1 MLRPVFCFAAASL
14 VALTTAS
21 AHASDL
27 PKRKS
32 GLWEI
37 TTQMQDVP
45 AGMLGAAPM
54 QICVDQGSDN
64 LLQERSRRQSNCPTL
79 DVSRS
84 GGKLLIHAVC
94 QHEGTTVTSDSVI
107 SGDLDKQ
114 YRNEMRLRY
123 DPPQRGM
130 RDMRMTQEA
139 RWLGPC
145 QPGQKPGDVVM
156 PGMAAGGNLQEM
168 MNDPRIKEMMK
179 RQQGGR

>member
-1 MLRPVFCFAAASL
+1 MRCRLASL
-14 VALTTAS
+14 TVSALLVLAS
-21 AHASDL
+21 LPAGASEL

-37 TTQMQDVP
+37 TTRMQDAP
-45 AGMLGAAPM
+45 AGMPGAMPM

-64 LLQERSRRQSNCPTL
+64 LLQERSRRQSNCPKL
-79 DVSRS
+79 EVSRS

-107 SGDLDKQ
+107 SGDLEKQ
-114 YRNEMRLRY
+114 YRNEMNLRY

-130 RDMRMTQEA
+130 REMRMTQEA

-145 QPGQKPGDVVM
+145 QSGQKPGEMVL
-156 PGMAAGGNLQEM
+156 PGQGGGNLQEL
-168 MNDPRIKEMMK
+168 MNDPRVKEMMK
-179 RQQGGR
+179 RQQGTR